1 MFNSNLVLVLHL
13 KKVSLVAAQS
23 ACFFVGGVCWGSSL
37 VLFVC
42 LFVVCVCFWLVLFFL
57 CLFLASVPVPVLALA
72 LLPPFFGGHCNAS
85 GYNCQRDIRVR
96 HWLGAYFALTKRA
109 QYQKQNTNT
118 KHHKG
123 LGLGVCY
130 VLRA

>member
-1 MFNSNLVLVLHL
+1 MRVFLGG
-13 KKVSLVAAQS
+13 
-23 ACFFVGGVCWGSSL
+23 FVGSVPGFVCLCLFLARLL
-37 VLFVC
+37 VLFV
-42 LFVVCVCFWLVLFFL
+42 L
-57 CLFLASVPVPVLALA
+57 CLFLASVPVFVPVLALA

-96 HWLGAYFALTKRA
+96 NWLGAYFALTKRA